1 MPNTGRGNL
10 NTLANKVFVASLVA
24 MPFFGRA
31 TAAGASDEAVIRELN
46 AGYVRAFLKSDADW
60 YDRHLTPDFMCI
72 LTTGA
77 VVDRATFVENARKP
91 HTVVSYDLSEVKVRQ
106 HGDVALV
113 SALGSWT
120 RKDGASGKT
129 RYVDVWVRK
138 DGVWK
143 AVSAQL
149 TLVSN

>member
-1 MPNTGRGNL
+1 MPNTNRGSL

-24 MPFFGRA
+24 MPFFGRG
-31 TAAGASDEAVIRELN
+31 AAVETNDEDVIRELN

-72 LTTGA
+72 LTSGA

-113 SALGSWT
+113 SALGSRK
-120 RKDGASGKT
+120 RKDGTTGKT

-138 DGVWK
+138 NGQWK
-143 AVSAQL
+143 AISAQL
-149 TLVSN
+149 TLITD

>member
-1 MPNTGRGNL
+1 MPTSGRGSL
-10 NTLANKVFVASLVA
+10 NTLANKVFVASLVT

-31 TAAGASDEAVIRELN
+31 TAAGTGDEDVIRELN
-46 AGYVRAFLKSDADW
+46 AGYVRAFLKSDAEW

-72 LTTGA
+72 LTTGT
-77 VVDRATFVENARKP
+77 VVDRATFVENARTP
-91 HTVVSYDLSEVKVRQ
+91 HTVVSYDLSEVKIRV

-120 RKDGASGKT
+120 RRDGTAGKT

-138 DGVWK
+138 EGAWK

-149 TLVSN
+149 TLVS

>member
-1 MPNTGRGNL
+1 MPNSSGGSL

-31 TAAGASDEAVIRELN
+31 TSAAASDEAVIRELN
-46 AGYVRAFLKSDADW
+46 AGYVRAFLKSDAEW
-60 YDRHLTPDFMCI
+60 YDRHLTQDFVCI
-72 LTTGA
+72 LTTG
-77 VVDRATFVENARKP
+77 VVMDRATFVENARKP
-91 HTVVSYDLSEVKVRQ
+91 HTVVSYDLSEVRIRQ

-120 RKDGASGKT
+120 RQDGTTGKT

-138 DGVWK
+138 DGAWK

-149 TLVSN
+149 TAMN

>member
-1 MPNTGRGNL
+1 MPNTGRGSL

-31 TAAGASDEAVIRELN
+31 TAAATNDEDVIRELN
-46 AGYVRAFLKSDADW
+46 AGYVRAFLKSDAGW

-72 LTTGA
+72 LTSGA

-91 HTVVSYDLSEVKVRQ
+91 HTVLSYELSDVKVRQ

-120 RKDGASGKT
+120 RKDGTSGKT

-138 DGVWK
+138 DGAWK

-149 TLVSN
+149 TLVSI